1 MYLKFWKLC
10 DLLYRIVLVNLVFY
24 RIGILAKPG
33 HTADHIGLPTLRNW
47 RLINFIYTTKPIL
60 NLTRKIKRP
69 TKINI
74 MTQKWN

>member
-33 HTADHIGLPTLRNW
+33 HTADHIGLPTLRN
-47 RLINFIYTTKPIL
+47 
-60 NLTRKIKRP
+60 
-69 TKINI
+69 
-74 MTQKWN
+74 